1 MNCCLFY
8 ICCSNNKKKTFA
20 TLGEEILAI
29 FFFHICILSSI
40 YIGKVELDEF
50 EKTDQKTD
58 EAHDEN
64 KLKKLGES
72 DKKRV
77 REWSTSLKRE
87 FDDQTALREEYQ
99 KQLKNMNKDSMK
111 YHFLRLKLN
120 NCEKSAVLFYQI
132 SCMIASFRSH
142 VFNYTTNTL
151 IFKLF

>member
-20 TLGEEILAI
+20 TRRGNFGNI
-29 FFFHICILSSI
+29 FFFIFVYYQVYIIH
-40 YIGKVELDEF
+40 IGKVELDEF

-99 KQLKNMNKDSMK
+99 KYYIYVCVYIYVPS
-111 YHFLRLKLN
+111 
-120 NCEKSAVLFYQI
+120 CI
-132 SCMIASFRSH
+132 SYI
-142 VFNYTTNTL
+142 
-151 IFKLF
+151 